1 MTAKT
6 KSVKKPAKR
15 KYKKRAKKA
24 KKPAKKKT
32 VKKAVKKSKANWGA
46 NETPRHCRNQNCKS
60 IHSEVMNT
68 VQKFNPERTLRY
80 RLCKDCGQK
89 YTTIEA
95 V

>member
-15 KYKKRAKKA
+15 KYKKRA
-24 KKPAKKKT
+24 
-32 VKKAVKKSKANWGA
+32 KKAVKKSKANWGA

-95 V
+95 G